1 MLILTLIL
9 PALSQGPHY
18 SQNSLLNEL
27 GFHTT
32 SFPKLSGSQTK
43 VRDTLTMSALEFSEY

>member
-1 MLILTLIL
+1 MLFLTVIL
-9 PALSQGPHY
+9 PVLSQGPHY